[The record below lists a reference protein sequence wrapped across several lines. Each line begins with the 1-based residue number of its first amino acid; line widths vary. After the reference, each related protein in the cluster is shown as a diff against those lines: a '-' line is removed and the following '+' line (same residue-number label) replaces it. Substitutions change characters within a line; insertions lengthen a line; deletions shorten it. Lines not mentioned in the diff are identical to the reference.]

1 MTATLGDISARLP
14 TGLLIGDEWV
24 TNSSGG
30 TMDHVSPATGLL
42 QRKFPVAGVA
52 EIDDAVTAAQV
63 GLQAF
68 RRWTATQR
76 RDALHRLSGLVGAHA
91 NDFTT
96 IAALECGMIQPMAA
110 AMAPGLRGWLDYY
123 AGWADK
129 LDGDVVAAAGGFDYT
144 RCEPIGVVAS
154 ILTWNGPIL
163 SLGYKVA
170 PALAAGCAIV
180 IKPPELAPFGA
191 ALFGRLCLEA
201 GFPPGVVNVVPG
213 GPDAG
218 DKLVRDPRLDKIS
231 FTGGPETARKIQA
244 ACAESLTPLVLELGG
259 KSANIV
265 FADAD
270 LQRAATIAAAGIVR
284 LSGQVCVAPT
294 RLLVQSS
301 VYESVVEQVSAI
313 LNNTQV
319 GDPFDPATQ
328 MGPVI
333 SEGAR
338 DRIMGVIQRTKLGGE
353 GELVAGGEQVR
364 EDLGGFYVSPTA
376 FANVS
381 NSSQLAQ
388 QEIFGPVL
396 AITPFDSEEE
406 AVALANDTAF
416 GLAAYLHTNDVSR
429 VLRVAEGLDVGNV
442 AVNGGA
448 AIAAPIAP
456 FGGFKDSGYGKEGG
470 RAGIEEF
477 LRVKNVNININR
489 ADVP

>member
-1 MTATLGDISARLP
+1 VTATLGNASYRLP
-14 TGLLIGDEWV
+14 TGLLIGDQWV
-24 TNSSGG
+24 IDSSGG
-30 TMDHVSPATGLL
+30 TMDHINPATGVL
-42 QRKFPVAGVA
+42 QQTFPVAGIA
-52 EIDDAVTAAQV
+52 EIDDAVTAAHA
-63 GLQAF
+63 GLQVF
-68 RRWTATQR
+68 RGWTATQR
-76 RDALHRLSGLVGAHA
+76 REALQRLSGLVAKHA

-96 IAALECGMIQPMAA
+96 IAALECGMVAPMAA

-129 LDGDVVAAAGGFDYT
+129 LDGDVVAAAAGFDYT
-144 RCEPIGVVAS
+144 RREPIGVVAS

-170 PALAAGCAIV
+170 PALAAGCAV
-180 IKPPELAPFGA
+180 VVKPPELAPFGA
-191 ALFGRLCLEA
+191 TLFGQLCLEA
-201 GFPPGVVNVVPG
+201 GFPPGVVNVLPG

-218 DKLVRDPRLDKIS
+218 DKLVRDPRVDKIS

-265 FADAD
+265 FEDAD
-270 LQRAATIAAAGIVR
+270 LQRAAAIAAGGVVR

-301 VYESVVEQVSAI
+301 IYHTVVEHVSAI

-319 GDPFDPATQ
+319 GDPFDSATQ

-333 SEGAR
+333 SAGAR
-338 DRIMGVIQRTKLGGE
+338 DRIMSVIQRTQRSGE
-353 GELVAGGEQVR
+353 GELVAGGRLVR
-364 EDLGGFYVSPTA
+364 ADLGGFYLAPTA
-376 FANVS
+376 FADVP

-388 QEIFGPVL
+388 QEVFGPVL

-416 GLAAYLHTNDVSR
+416 GLAAYLHTNDISR
-429 VLRVAEGLDVGNV
+429 VLRVAERLDVGNV

-477 LRVKNVNININR
+477 LRVKNININL
-489 ADVP
+489 DPF

>member
-1 MTATLGDISARLP
+1 MTTTLGDASVRLP
-14 TGLLIGDEWV
+14 GGLLIGDQWI
-24 TNSSGG
+24 TDSSGG
-30 TMDHVSPATGLL
+30 AMDHINPATGVL
-42 QRKFPVAGVA
+42 QQTFPVAGVA
-52 EIDDAVTAAQV
+52 EIDAAVAAARI

-68 RRWTATQR
+68 QQWTATQR
-76 RDALHRLSGLVGAHA
+76 RDALHRLSGLVTAHTKE
-91 NDFTT
+91 FTT

-144 RCEPIGVVAS
+144 RREPIGVVAS

-170 PALAAGCAIV
+170 PALAAGCAV
-180 IKPPELAPFGA
+180 VVKPPELAPFGA

-201 GFPPGVVNVVPG
+201 GFPPGVVNLVPG

-218 DKLVRDPRLDKIS
+218 DKLVRDPRVDKIS

-265 FADAD
+265 FEDAD
-270 LQRAATIAAAGIVR
+270 LRRAATVAAGGVVR

-301 VYESVVEQVSAI
+301 VYEAVVEQVSTI
-313 LNNTQV
+313 LNNTHV
-319 GDPFDPATQ
+319 GDPFDSATQ

-333 SEGAR
+333 SAGAR
-338 DRIMGVIQRTKLGGE
+338 DRIMKVIQRTKLSGE
-353 GELVAGGEQVR
+353 GELVAGGQQVR
-364 EDLGGFYVSPTA
+364 ADLGGFYVAPTA
-376 FANVS
+376 FADVPN
-381 NSSQLAQ
+381 NSQLAQ

-396 AITPFDSEEE
+396 AITPFDSEDE

-429 VLRVAEGLDVGNV
+429 VLRMAERLDVGNV

-477 LRVKNVNININR
+477 LRVKNVNINFDTR
-489 ADVP
+489 DAS

>member
-1 MTATLGDISARLP
+1 MTAALGDVSAHLP
-14 TGLLIGDEWV
+14 TGLLIGDQWV
-24 TNSSGG
+24 TDSSGG
-30 TMDHVSPATGLL
+30 TMDHINPATGVL
-42 QRKFPVAGVA
+42 QQTFPVAGVA
-52 EIDDAVTAAQV
+52 EIDDAVTAALT

-76 RDALHRLSGLVGAHA
+76 RDALQRLSSLVAAHA
-91 NDFTT
+91 SEFTT
-96 IAALECGMIQPMAA
+96 IAALECGMIRPMAA
-110 AMAPGLRGWLDYY
+110 AMAPGLMSWLDYY

-129 LDGDVVAAAGGFDYT
+129 LDGDVVAAAAGFDYT
-144 RCEPIGVVAS
+144 RREPVGVVAS

-170 PALAAGCAIV
+170 PALAAGCAVV

-201 GFPPGVVNVVPG
+201 GFPAGVVNVVPG

-244 ACAESLTPLVLELGG
+244 ACAETLTPLVLELGG

-265 FADAD
+265 FEDAD
-270 LQRAATIAAAGIVR
+270 LQRAAVIAAGGVVR

-301 VYESVVEQVSAI
+301 VYETVVDEVSAL
-313 LNNTQV
+313 LNNTRV
-319 GDPFDPATQ
+319 GDPFDSATQ

-333 SEGAR
+333 SAGAR
-338 DRIMGVIQRTKLGGE
+338 DRIMSVIQRTKLSGE
-353 GELVAGGEQVR
+353 GELVAGGQHVR
-364 EDLGGFYVSPTA
+364 ADLGGFFVAPTA
-376 FANVS
+376 FAHVS

-388 QEIFGPVL
+388 QEVFGPVL
-396 AITPFDSEEE
+396 AITPFNSEDE

-416 GLAAYLHTNDVSR
+416 GLAAYLHTNDISR
-429 VLRVAEGLDVGNV
+429 VIRMAERLDVGNV

-448 AIAAPIAP
+448 AIAAPVAP

-470 RAGIEEF
+470 RAGVEEF
-477 LRVKNVNININR
+477 LRIKNVNINID
-489 ADVP
+489 AG